1 MVSLRSKRKRVLI
14 RRCTA
19 LLGVGAL
26 VGILLAVSSPVRTGA
41 TQPLTPPFSVY
52 KNTIV
57 DANGNPFFFRG
68 AVSPSLGGSCIGDT
82 VTNGPGPIPASDF
95 TTMAN
100 TWGANAVT
108 IYVNEDYWL
117 YPATQLDTNNQPC
130 TNYHSVVEQ
139 AISNAEA
146 AGLVVILGSAF
157 SQIGG
162 SGPPQY
168 HVPFCGSHTSN
179 LPCLGQ
185 WCLPDAVYSVNAWQS
200 LAQTFGN
207 DPKVFFEPYSEPHDV
222 SWSKWRNGGTITC
235 SWLLSPSYTYQGAG
249 MQQLANAIRGTGAE
263 NVILASGPAW
273 AHNLSRVLGGLPP
286 SGFALT
292 GDNVGYSVHSRDPHS
307 TAWDNLFG
315 RLASSVPVVATEVD
329 VTPRSLRR
337 CPSSTYVSS
346 IMPYF
351 NAHGIGYTAWA
362 WIAPGPGGIFRGP
375 LPKSPGCEDGSW
387 SRTHGGLD
395 NVWVPG
401 ASQLRRACEW
411 DADGDGARLDPSPRH
426 RLSTTDKWPH
436 CTDQRIDGVRCKCVS
451 ERYRQ

>member
-108 IYVNEDYWL
+108 IYVNQDYWL

-222 SWSKWRNGGTITC
+222 SWEQVAQRRNDH
-235 SWLLSPSYTYQGAG
+235 LFVAALP
-249 MQQLANAIRGTGAE
+249 
-263 NVILASGPAW
+263 VV
-273 AHNLSRVLGGLPP
+273 HLSRCGN
-286 SGFALT
+286 AAT
-292 GDNVGYSVHSRDPHS
+292 GECHPWNRGRKRHSCERPGVGAQSQPCPRGA
-307 TAWDNLFG
+307 TAFWLCTD
-315 RLASSVPVVATEVD
+315 
-329 VTPRSLRR
+329 RR
-337 CPSSTYVSS
+337 QRR
-346 IMPYF
+346 
-351 NAHGIGYTAWA
+351 
-362 WIAPGPGGIFRGP
+362 IFR
-375 LPKSPGCEDGSW
+375 
-387 SRTHGGLD
+387 
-395 NVWVPG
+395 
-401 ASQLRRACEW
+401 SQ
-411 DADGDGARLDPSPRH
+411 P
-426 RLSTTDKWPH
+426 
-436 CTDQRIDGVRCKCVS
+436 
-451 ERYRQ
+451 